1 MKSKNNLPQTFEN
14 VFLSNSLTDSST
26 FLVSVSGGVDSMVLL
41 DLFRKSGRKI
51 GVFHFNHQTRPVEN
65 EMEADLIDSYCSKH
79 QILFHYE
86 TWKKKPKTGN
96 FQENARNERKKRL
109 LKIARKF
116 KYDFISTA
124 HHLDDQ
130 IETQLQRILKGAS
143 LTNLSAMSELEKVW
157 FKPLLTVPKEDILS
171 YSKRHRIKFLED
183 SSNNS
188 DNYERNRLRHHL
200 IPELKSQF
208 GNRLVTSLENLS
220 QQSSLLN
227 RNAELFYQ
235 SEKENIV
242 KQSENGFTIEFR
254 KHQPYFEFLEILFLK
269 LFFEEHYKLTIGF
282 PIAEEIYHFSKSAE
296 RGKSFSV
303 SKNISVRK
311 LVSGIGVS
319 NFKSKKLEKKKSD
332 FCVLTEKTEK
342 PKKISGENK
351 IITADHDKIQFPLS
365 VRFWKNGDRFQP
377 LGLKQEIKLSDF
389 FINRKIEL
397 HRKKSIPLVTDK
409 KGNIIW
415 IYGIEISDT
424 IKISKET
431 SQFIKLEL
439 EGV

>member
-14 VFLSNSLTDSST
+14 SFLSNSLKDSST
-26 FLVSVSGGVDSMVLL
+26 FLISVSGGVDSMVLL

-65 EMEADLIDSYCSKH
+65 EKEADLIDSYCSKH
-79 QILFHYE
+79 QILLHYE
-86 TWKKKPKTGN
+86 TWHTKPKTGN
-96 FQENARNERKKRL
+96 FQENARIERKKRL
-109 LKIARKF
+109 LKIAQKF
-116 KYDFISTA
+116 DYDFISTA

-143 LTNLSAMSELEKVW
+143 LTNISAMSELEKIW
-157 FKPLLTVPKEDILS
+157 FKPLLSIQKEDILS
-171 YSKRHRIKFLED
+171 YSKRHKIKFLED

-200 IPELKSQF
+200 IPELKTQF
-208 GNRLVTSLENLS
+208 GNRLTSSLENLS

-227 RNAELFYQ
+227 RNADEFYQ
-235 SEKENIV
+235 SEKENMV
-242 KQSENGFTIEFR
+242 KLAENGFEIEFG

-269 LFFEEHYKLTIGF
+269 LFFEDRFKLTIGF
-282 PIAEEIYHFSKSAE
+282 PLAEKIYIFSKSAE
-296 RGKSFSV
+296 RGKSFPV

-311 LVSGIGVS
+311 LVSGIRVS
-319 NFKSKKLEKKKSD
+319 SPKSKKKEKKKSE
-332 FCVLTEKTEK
+332 FRVLTAKTEK
-342 PKKISGENK
+342 PKKISGGNK
-351 IITADHDKIQFPLS
+351 IITGDRDKIQFPLS

-397 HRKKSIPLVTDK
+397 HRKKTIPLITDK
-409 KGNIIW
+409 GENIIW
-415 IYGIEISDT
+415 VYGIEISDK
-424 IKISKET
+424 IKITKET